1 MFCFSFFF
9 SHEHIT
15 LLYNTAR
22 VLNAAF
28 GSESEDQTT
37 TLAQTTFYVLILALI
52 SLPGYIAT
60 IRAIGLVSPRYIQ
73 MQGFLAMAI
82 LYFVIGLNFYS
93 LSKFW
98 LITLYG
104 LTFLF
109 SNFGPNSTTFVLP
122 SMTYSQECRSTLNGA
137 SAGCGKIGAVL
148 GALLFAPASAIYGDD
163 KVMLICSFLSILG
176 FLLTFFFVQEK
187 VGLGTT
193 EGFDSKST
201 SDEFDIEKKSKVM
214 DVGDREYYE
223 ELMQYHVSKD
233 LHHQKRVQSKASFLD
248 IN

>member
-1 MFCFSFFF
+1 MVYLRCIILWKHTIPTHVSSSIVFTHSCMLCFSFFL

-15 LLYNTAR
+15 LLYNTVR

-28 GSESEDQTT
+28 SSESEDQTT

-52 SLPGYIAT
+52 SLPGYVAT

-122 SMTYSQECRSTLNGA
+122 SMTFSQECRSTL
-137 SAGCGKIGAVL
+137 K
-148 GALLFAPASAIYGDD
+148 
-163 KVMLICSFLSILG
+163 M
-176 FLLTFFFVQEK
+176 E
-187 VGLGTT
+187 
-193 EGFDSKST
+193 
-201 SDEFDIEKKSKVM
+201 
-214 DVGDREYYE
+214 
-223 ELMQYHVSKD
+223 
-233 LHHQKRVQSKASFLD
+233 
-248 IN
+248 